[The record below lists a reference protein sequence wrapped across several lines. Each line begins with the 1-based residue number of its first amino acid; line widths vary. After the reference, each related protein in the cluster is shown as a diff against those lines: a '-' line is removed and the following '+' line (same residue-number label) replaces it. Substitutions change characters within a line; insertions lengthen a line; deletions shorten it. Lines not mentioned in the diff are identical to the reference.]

1 MQAAR
6 QVCEYAT
13 GQPRIGSM
21 EQTLRTEAAD
31 TIATGGADA
40 EVYEMLKVV
49 VRSLVDKADDVVVV
63 PLADASGI
71 SFQVHSAAEDV
82 GKLIG
87 KGGRTA
93 RAIRT
98 ILSGNSAKYK
108 RRYSVDFGKKAE

>member
-1 MQAAR
+1 MAAE

-13 GQPRIGSM
+13 NQPRIGSM
-21 EQTLRTEAAD
+21 EEILRTEAAD
-31 TIATGGADA
+31 TVATDPIDA
-40 EVYEMLKVV
+40 EVYAMLMAV
-49 VRSLVDKADDVVVV
+49 VRSLVDRADEVVVV

-108 RRYSVDFGKKAE
+108 RRYSVDFAKRPE